1 MWSKSAAVCHGAP
14 RCLCTGTPA
23 RWRTLLHQSQWHA
36 DTHTLPSAAA
46 VLMVCGF
53 VLAWQKF
60 YKEDDEDLA

>member
-1 MWSKSAAVCHGAP
+1 MHMYLHGYATISH
-14 RCLCTGTPA
+14 RHANRVRQLA
-23 RWRTLLHQSQWHA
+23 HALLHHSQQHA
-36 DTHTLPSAAA
+36 DLRAVPSAAA